1 MKYRKYFLFPIQ
13 IFSKQLKKKKIT
25 EFIFF
30 FCHFFF
36 NQTKEFFVMFPVPIT
51 KELPTIM
58 ESYKKNKTKK
68 DPHKPQK
75 SKFTLEDD
83 ILLMRLVLSLPVID
97 WSLIASRMKNRNA
110 RQCRER
116 WKNYLDPHLVQNGFT
131 PQEDAFILQKYQ
143 EIGPH
148 WNTIAR
154 FFRGRSGNSIR
165 NRFLMIKR
173 HEEKRIKEMQEQQQ
187 KELEQQQQDPQEDII
202 EREFNPESPEL
213 IETNYFTS
221 DNQQIMQDLTK
232 HGFNPNIEQN
242 VINTNAPIQEQ
253 TTQHNIAQQKTVYKQ
268 QVDLNDNDKKAF
280 DEIFAQEDDF
290 VSGLFGADDFSFLE
304 SFIQDN

>member
-1 MKYRKYFLFPIQ
+1 
-13 IFSKQLKKKKIT
+13 
-25 EFIFF
+25 
-30 FCHFFF
+30 
-36 NQTKEFFVMFPVPIT
+36 MFPVPIT
-51 KELPTIM
+51 KEIPQTAAL
-58 ESYKKNKTKK
+58 SKKSKAKG
-68 DPHKPQK
+68 DGHKPQK
-75 SKFTLEDD
+75 SKFTVEDD

-143 EIGPH
+143 EIGPR

-187 KELEQQQQDPQEDII
+187 KELEQEQEEQEAANNAEEAEI
-202 EREFNPESPEL
+202 NPESPQL
-213 IETNYFTS
+213 IETTNFFPS
-221 DNQQIMQDLTK
+221 DSQNTYNVESGRNIFNTNFEPFDIDIASQIGQIPAAQKQQTINKQQKQGNKQQI
-232 HGFNPNIEQN
+232 
-242 VINTNAPIQEQ
+242 
-253 TTQHNIAQQKTVYKQ
+253 
-268 QVDLNDNDKKAF
+268 DLNDNDKKAF
-280 DEIFAQEDDF
+280 DEIFDHENSFVSELFGEDDF
-290 VSGLFGADDFSFLE
+290 TFLE
-304 SFIQDN
+304 SFIQEN